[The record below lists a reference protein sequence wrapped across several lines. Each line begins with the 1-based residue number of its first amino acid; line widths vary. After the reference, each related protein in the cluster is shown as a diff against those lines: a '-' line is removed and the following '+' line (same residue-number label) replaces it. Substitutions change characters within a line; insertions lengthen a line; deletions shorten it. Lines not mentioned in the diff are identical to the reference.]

1 MPVCSGPALSAPR
14 THIGLIGLGL
24 VGTAVARR
32 LLAAGF
38 ALTGYDVDPS
48 RASLLAPIGVVAADS
63 PLGVA
68 ACCERV
74 LLAVYD
80 TAAVEQVTE
89 GEDGLLAAA
98 VPPRL
103 VIDTSTGDPDRLEAL
118 GQRLAARGIGFVEA
132 PLAGSSVQIAAGE
145 ATMILGGD
153 VAALHDADDLLRA
166 IAAKRHVAGGPGMG
180 ARAKLAL
187 NLVLGINRAALAEGL
202 VFAEGLGLEGAAF
215 LSLLRD
221 SPAYSAAMDAKG
233 EIMLE
238 ERFFPPQ
245 ARLAQ
250 HRKDLALILVEAQ
263 RSGQPLPLGSAHAAL
278 LDAAIAAGDGDLDNA
293 AVLRQLRRMRRA

>member
-1 MPVCSGPALSAPR
+1 MPVCSGPVVSAPR

-38 ALTGYDVDPS
+38 ALTGYDADPS

-89 GEDGLLAAA
+89 GEGGLLAAA

-103 VIDTSTGDPDRLEAL
+103 VIDTSTGDPDRLQAL
-118 GQRLAARGIGFVEA
+118 GQRLGARGIGFVEA

-153 VAALHDADDLLRA
+153 VAALHDAHDLLRA

-187 NLVLGINRAALAEGL
+187 NLVLGLNRATL
-202 VFAEGLGLEGAAF
+202 AEGLGLEGAAF

-250 HRKDLALILVEAQ
+250 HRKDLALILAEAQ
-263 RSGQPLPLGSAHAAL
+263 RFGQPRPLVSAHAAL